1 MNKYQKAAALD
12 LIKIVAIVVAVS
24 VTMNVLAMYFT
35 VPQILIGLGIL
46 LMSYTGYNL
55 FQIRVD
61 QLKTLDEIRE
71 SRSK

>member
-1 MNKYQKAAALD
+1 
-12 LIKIVAIVVAVS
+12 
-24 VTMNVLAMYFT
+24 MYFT

-55 FQIRVD
+55 FQMRVD
-61 QLKTLDEIRE
+61 QLKSLDEILE